1 MKNTVI
7 YISIFTAIFLS
18 CGKEPVAEEG
28 LPYSGT
34 ATALKNGEPWEAKIY
49 AYSSEVYLLI
59 AMDYFNGA
67 GFKRGHLGIFKIP
80 KKIGKYAVKNSFS
93 FVDDKKTGAN
103 YFAYID
109 DGDLGA
115 GTWFVEEDTIESEVE
130 ISYLNELTGEVSGT
144 FNLEFSI
151 DSTTID
157 SRYYE
162 SGESAR
168 ITFGNGVFSTKIAE
182 IK

>member
-80 KKIGKYAVKNSFS
+80 KIHDKLIKNNEFLSKIN
-93 FVDDKKTGAN
+93 
-103 YFAYID
+103 
-109 DGDLGA
+109 
-115 GTWFVEEDTIESEVE
+115 
-130 ISYLNELTGEVSGT
+130 
-144 FNLEFSI
+144 
-151 DSTTID
+151 
-157 SRYYE
+157 
-162 SGESAR
+162 
-168 ITFGNGVFSTKIAE
+168 
-182 IK
+182 IKS